1 MNEGLSKN
9 EFCLWESQGKFI
21 RNKKEYKTL
30 KDFIDYILEHERLI
44 TGGNYNGEGLKR
56 KYYKYGEV
64 FIYQPISADY
74 DNTENT
80 IKYFMKY
87 CEYDEVDNNIWWRL
101 DNNEKERYRK
111 RSIWYEYLKGLKH
124 KSEARNEDINERV
137 KIYNTTRD
145 IFIDHIDRWK
155 KANDVFSISQIA
167 KKWEWER
174 EYSKINGKG
183 DSIVVIPM
191 NQTTERILDIVNA
204 KGNIDITNTEY
215 KELEIQN
222 SAIYKLDI
230 PIIRKEVKLKTSSF
244 FTNDGVDIVVIR
256 NSEFTDEE
264 FFKKYCNGETKIR
277 NINFYN
283 CIVPKKMVG
292 DCEIKMENTKNEIDL
307 IESSYQLEM
316 EDCKKPI
323 KKIKSNIVSITGDCV
338 IGEIDNYGDSAG
350 EVNISNHFENYSSK
364 IRIDKVK
371 TNKLEV
377 KGCSI
382 RIDELQVK
390 RSAGI
395 TVYENEKVQINFKSL
410 SKDTYIYVNVPK
422 SYGLTASNEQ
432 EGRYKDLKKVGIDLR
447 LDGKPYNGKLQVY
460 VMKY

>member
-1 MNEGLSKN
+1 
-9 EFCLWESQGKFI
+9 
-21 RNKKEYKTL
+21 
-30 KDFIDYILEHERLI
+30 
-44 TGGNYNGEGLKR
+44 
-56 KYYKYGEV
+56 
-64 FIYQPISADY
+64 
-74 DNTENT
+74 
-80 IKYFMKY
+80 
-87 CEYDEVDNNIWWRL
+87 
-101 DNNEKERYRK
+101 
-111 RSIWYEYLKGLKH
+111 
-124 KSEARNEDINERV
+124 
-137 KIYNTTRD
+137 
-145 IFIDHIDRWK
+145 
-155 KANDVFSISQIA
+155 
-167 KKWEWER
+167 
-174 EYSKINGKG
+174 
-183 DSIVVIPM
+183 
-191 NQTTERILDIVNA
+191 
-204 KGNIDITNTEY
+204 
-215 KELEIQN
+215 
-222 SAIYKLDI
+222 
-230 PIIRKEVKLKTSSF
+230 
-244 FTNDGVDIVVIR
+244 
-256 NSEFTDEE
+256 
-264 FFKKYCNGETKIR
+264 
-277 NINFYN
+277 
-283 CIVPKKMVG
+283 MVG